1 MIRILHRVVKWSPP
15 DNGESKG
22 VLKAQ
27 VATGGGQRQAVSF
40 DLTLGQDAAGK
51 QRLEIVKS
59 A

>member
-1 MIRILHRVVKWSPP
+1 VIGILHRIVKWSPP
-15 DNGESKG
+15 EHGESKG

-27 VATGGGQRQAVSF
+27 LATGGGQRQSVSF

>member
-1 MIRILHRVVKWSPP
+1 VKWSTPEH
-15 DNGESKG
+15 GESKG

-27 VATGGGQRQAVSF
+27 LATGGGQRQAVSF
-40 DLTLGQDAAGK
+40 ELTLGQDIAGK